1 MILID
6 DSGFAKNACP
16 ELADYVP
23 EIPESTCI
31 ILTEAEVD
39 KRGRL
44 YKAIKTHGR
53 IVEFKRQDEKTL
65 ARWVLGMLKREEKQ
79 ITEETLRAFLGR
91 TGSDMPNIQ
100 RELETVSSA
109 AAVKRTGSGS
119 TGPGGDSKES
129 RHSALCS
136 WKIPGA
142 GKKIYQSAASSG
154 SRRLCEYGRTGEDRT
169 DR

>member
-1 MILID
+1 MPFFAERRVILID

-65 ARWVLGMLKREEKQ
+65 ARWVLGMLKEKKSRLRRRPFGLSSEEPDLICRILRENWRSCCA
-79 ITEETLRAFLGR
+79 T
-91 TGSDMPNIQ
+91 P
-100 RELETVSSA
+100 
-109 AAVKRTGSGS
+109 
-119 TGPGGDSKES
+119 
-129 RHSALCS
+129 
-136 WKIPGA
+136 
-142 GKKIYQSAASSG
+142 
-154 SRRLCEYGRTGEDRT
+154 
-169 DR
+169 